1 MDTMAIYTLLRRW
14 ETGILA
20 LVEAESSGMAI
31 ERIAKA
37 RVSLAYADLK
47 GLDAPCTNLQGV
59 DLRGADLEAASLPSA
74 ILRRADLRTASLV
87 SADLR
92 GTTLRQADLRRAD
105 VRHADLRQA
114 DLRDADLTGAN
125 LHNACVTGARLDGA
139 RIDWRWTACVL
150 ELLRRDA
157 GDRDD
162 ANRLVADLAFAS
174 DERPYAWL
182 ETVIRRPAL
191 IGWVASVIGRA
202 VQPGDD
208 APEVLHHLSMGPSEF
223 EPLPTGEVS
232 NEHSI
237 GFYWTRA
244 VHPRMTSRRSPS

>member
-1 MDTMAIYTLLRRW
+1 MAIYTFFRRW

-20 LVEAESSGMAI
+20 LVEAESSGLAI

-37 RVSLAYADLK
+37 RVSLAHADLK
-47 GLDAPCTNLQGV
+47 GLEAPWRHLQGV
-59 DLRGADLEAASLPSA
+59 DLRGADLEAASLPGA
-74 ILRRADLRTASLV
+74 ILLRADLRTASLI

-92 GTTLRQADLRRAD
+92 GSTLRQADLRRAD

-114 DLRDADLTGAN
+114 DLRGADFAGAN
-125 LHNACVTGARLDGA
+125 LHNACATGARLDGA
-139 RIDWRWTACVL
+139 RLDWRWTAFVL

-174 DERPYAWL
+174 DERPYTWL

-202 VQPGDD
+202 VRPGDG
-208 APEVLHHLSMGPSEF
+208 ASKVLHHLSMDPAEF
-223 EPLPTGEVS
+223 ELPPAGAATD
-232 NEHSI
+232 EHSI

-244 VHPRMTSRRSPS
+244 VHPRKTTRRSPS